1 MKTSRVTSHFLLLAA
16 AALLASCASI
26 KPGATPAAPPLAT
39 TKSSA
44 KTETA
49 PGKTDEK
56 TDEKAAA
63 AAPDDDLDEY
73 AATEVF
79 DPLEKLNRAMFR
91 GNDILYKVL
100 VRPISKGYEKGL
112 PKRLRNGIYNAFENV
127 RFPARFVNCALQ
139 GKFKRA
145 GQETGKLVVN
155 SVAGLG
161 GLIRV
166 ADKIPALADVPDED
180 TGQTFAAWG
189 IGHGA
194 YLVLP
199 FFGPSSVR
207 EGIGL
212 AGDYA
217 LNPVNWVSFS
227 SGDHDWLYAVQGANT
242 VRLMPPNMS
251 AYDAATQ
258 DAVDPYISVR
268 SAYIQNRAEAARK

>member
-16 AALLASCASI
+16 AALLASCAST

-44 KTETA
+44 KTETV

-56 TDEKAAA
+56 TDEKATT

-73 AATEVF
+73 AATEVS

-100 VRPISKGYEKGL
+100 VRPISKGYEKVL

-139 GKFKRA
+139 GKFMRA

-166 ADKIPALADVPDED
+166 SDKIPALADVPDED
-180 TGQTFAAWG
+180 TGQTFAVWG
-189 IGHGA
+189 IGHGP

-199 FFGPSSVR
+199 FFGPSSMR

-268 SAYIQNRAEAARK
+268 SAYIQNRAEAVRK